1 MIDEYESEYAPDT
14 DMGPRNL
21 NEEIGEFSSL
31 AFMKKKT
38 FLKNPDAEKDLL
50 RQREMEAA
58 QQLLAQNQRKVEII
72 CNTALLPRNNYTFIM
87 GLSDKVFDVFDLISD
102 AVSRDSK
109 KRQKIMSSKFV
120 VLEIM
125 EDQSKVRNTRE
136 SEILEGMYGGYNAFG
151 QDARVIDP
159 ETIVKNLKSSKIEIR
174 EKIFVDK
181 PVHKQLEVT
190 LELKE
195 ELNPLKQAKARNNG
209 SAGASYDIE
218 LDDREEKKQS

>member
-1 MIDEYESEYAPDT
+1 
-14 DMGPRNL
+14 
-21 NEEIGEFSSL
+21 
-31 AFMKKKT
+31 
-38 FLKNPDAEKDLL
+38 
-50 RQREMEAA
+50 
-58 QQLLAQNQRKVEII
+58 
-72 CNTALLPRNNYTFIM
+72 
-87 GLSDKVFDVFDLISD
+87 
-102 AVSRDSK
+102 
-109 KRQKIMSSKFV
+109 
-120 VLEIM
+120 
-125 EDQSKVRNTRE
+125 
-136 SEILEGMYGGYNAFG
+136 
-151 QDARVIDP
+151 VIDP